1 MPLPTVF
8 DLCTPRD
15 DVLDGTIT
23 DSDFAANLAR
33 VLRGDATP
41 DYLDPKRFFA
51 NTYPT
56 EGLKDLLAN
65 VCGRLSGKRSSLSAV
80 FRLDTSFGGGKTHG
94 LIALVHAARGMPGV
108 SNVAEFV
115 DPAIVPGGAV
125 RIAAFD
131 GENADAANGRPMG
144 DGIRAFTPW
153 GEIAYQLTGK
163 AGYEILRKSDQEKVA
178 PGTDTIREL
187 FGNDPTLVVLDELGE
202 YLRKVQHTNGR
213 DQLTAFMKALLT
225 AIETSPRAAVVYTL
239 AVQTD
244 GKSVDAFAAEN
255 EFLASA
261 MLELESVSGRKAT
274 ILNPT
279 KDDETAKVI
288 RRRIFA
294 RIDDAGAERTIDA
307 YKSLWNTHRDVLSET
322 GRRPSAVEEFRLGY
336 PFHPDV
342 LDTLTSKTATLGN
355 FQRVRG
361 MLRILAKTV
370 GNMWAKR
377 PADGSAIHIHHI
389 DLANESIR
397 TEFTTRLQQS
407 NYLSAIKGDIAT
419 IEQKPALAQE
429 LDARHYKGLLPYA
442 SYVARTI
449 FVHTFAFNNDLKG
462 ISPDHLRFSILSP
475 EADISFIDDAR
486 QRFRQES
493 AYLDDRPNAPL
504 RFNAEA
510 NLTQVIA
517 REEQNVDKGDASD
530 DLRDRIEQ
538 IFGGNTFELVPF
550 ASGPYEVPD
559 DIAEGKPRL
568 VLVSHDALEVGPT
581 FDEVPELVKRIYERK
596 GSDGQ
601 SIRSLRNNLIFVL
614 ADAAQ
619 IANMRAKMV
628 RRMAL
633 RELKRPERLA
643 DLAAHQQESV
653 RVEEGRAE
661 TGIAIAIQHCYRHV
675 LYPSR
680 NGVGDGSISL
690 GHAGIDQQNAS
701 DRPGAGQL
709 QIFRQL
715 HEQGKL
721 REAADNPDSPSYVRD
736 RTPLKKG
743 QMTARDL
750 RDEFRKDPSLPILLS
765 DDVFRKL
772 VRRGIEEG
780 IYIYQRDSLLAG
792 PGDPMPQ
799 IQIDEESIVF
809 TTDFAKQKGLW
820 PRPVRTLASPAGSA
834 PVPGPDGAK
843 PFPDPLPPITGSDGM
858 DEGAAAP
865 PAAGAPARCF
875 VAEGVLK
882 EALRQVFEKAKSAKF
897 DKVDRVTIRLFE
909 YGDTFKLIPVVG
921 TIQGAKKSISLS
933 GSYQTTEDSTMEFEF
948 AGTPADASTIKGYLE
963 PQFRA
968 AKETGLK
975 AALGFEF
982 DGGLDLSSA
991 ADKFIEKLTR
1001 FASAAAHVEAIA
1013 EVK

>member
-1 MPLPTVF
+1 MNLPTVF

-15 DVLDGTIT
+15 DVLDGTIS

-56 EGLKDLLAN
+56 EGLKGLLSN
-65 VCGRLSGKRSSLSAV
+65 VCGRLSGKGSAISAV

-94 LIALVHAARGMPGV
+94 LIALVHAARNMSDV
-108 SNVAEFV
+108 SNIAEFV
-115 DPAIVPGGAV
+115 DPAIVPTGSV
-125 RIAAFD
+125 RVAAFD

-144 DGIRAFTPW
+144 EGVRAFTPW
-153 GEIAYQLTGK
+153 GEIAYQLAGK
-163 AGYEILRKSDQEKVA
+163 AGYEIVRKSDQDKIS

-187 FGNDPTLVVLDELGE
+187 FGSDPVLIVIDELGE
-202 YLRKVQHTNGR
+202 YLRKVQHMDGR
-213 DQLTAFMKALLT
+213 DQLTAFMKALFT
-225 AIETSPRAAVVYTL
+225 AVETSSNAAVVYTL
-239 AVQTD
+239 AVQAD

-294 RIDDAGAERTIDA
+294 RIDDAGAAEVIDA
-307 YKSLWNTHRDVLSET
+307 YKGLWNTHRDALSEA
-322 GRRPSAVEEFRLGY
+322 GRRPSAVEEFKLGY
-336 PFHPDV
+336 PFHPDM

-370 GNMWAKR
+370 GHMWAKR
-377 PADGSAIHIHHI
+377 PADAAAIHIHHI
-389 DLANESIR
+389 DLANEGIR

-419 IEQKPALAQE
+419 IEQKPALAPE

-449 FVHTFAFNNDLKG
+449 FIHTFAFNNDLKG
-462 ISPDHLRFSILSP
+462 IPPDHLRFSILSP
-475 EADISFIDDAR
+475 AADITFIDDAR

-517 REEQNVDKGDASD
+517 REEQNVDKGEASD
-530 DLRDRIEQ
+530 ELRDRIKQ
-538 IFGGNTFELVPF
+538 IFGGSTFDLVPF

-559 DIAEGKPRL
+559 DIAEGKARL
-568 VLVSHDALEVGPT
+568 VLVSHDALEVGT
-581 FDEVPELVKRIYERK
+581 ALDDVPDMAKRIFERK
-596 GSDGQ
+596 GADGQ
-601 SIRSLRNNLIFVL
+601 GVRSLRNNLIFIL

-619 IANMRAKMV
+619 VANMRAKMI
-628 RRMAL
+628 RRIAL

-643 DLAAHQQESV
+643 DLAPHQQESV

-661 TGIAIAIQHCYRHV
+661 TGIAIAIQNCYRHV

-680 NGVGDGSISL
+680 NGIGDGTVSL
-690 GHAGIDQQNAS
+690 GHAVIDQQNAS
-701 DRPGAGQL
+701 ERPGAGQV

-743 QMTARDL
+743 QMSARDL

-780 IYIYQRDSLLAG
+780 IYIYQRDMLLAG

-799 IQIDEESIVF
+799 IQIDEQSIIF
-809 TTDFAKQKGLW
+809 TIDFAKQKGLW
-820 PRPVRTLASPAGSA
+820 PRQVATTSFPGGPAATSSGGA
-834 PVPGPDGAK
+834 MAANPGP
-843 PFPDPLPPITGSDGM
+843 LPSITGSGELR
-858 DEGAAAP
+858 EGATPSPVTSAT
-865 PAAGAPARCF
+865 ARSF
-875 VAEGVLK
+875 VSEGVLK

-897 DKVDRVTIRLFE
+897 DKVDRLTVRLFE
-909 YGDTFKLIPVVG
+909 YGDSFKLIPVVG
-921 TIQGAKKSISLS
+921 AVQGAKKSVSLS

-948 AGTPADASTIKGYLE
+948 AGTPSDAATIKGYLE

-975 AALGFEF
+975 AAFVFEF
-982 DGGLDLSSA
+982 DGGLNLGA
-991 ADKFIEKLTR
+991 EADKFVERLTR